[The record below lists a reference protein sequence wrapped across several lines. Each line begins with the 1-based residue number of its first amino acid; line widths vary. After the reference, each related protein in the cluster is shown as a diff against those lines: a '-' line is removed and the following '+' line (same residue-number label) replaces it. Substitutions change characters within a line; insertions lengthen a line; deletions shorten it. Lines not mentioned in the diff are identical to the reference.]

1 MYKYLE
7 DYDEAAASF
16 RAALALDPSLP
27 AKDEVDGIEKHVQR
41 VADLVT
47 RKVSSTCSLLF
58 VSPHAHRCWWLPPPL
73 KQKQGRIKPKRLKA
87 LAKTLPAEAIRAKVA
102 ESKEADKREFVAV
115 TDLKEGKNP
124 GKMLLLKLVAKA
136 IRSGHPPA

>member
-1 MYKYLE
+1 MSLTHNCDACCHCLQDKDGSSKNPDLHFNRGNVYKYLE

-58 VSPHAHRCWWLPPPL
+58 CVATCSPLLVVAIPL
-73 KQKQGRIKPKRLKA
+73 
-87 LAKTLPAEAIRAKVA
+87 
-102 ESKEADKREFVAV
+102 
-115 TDLKEGKNP
+115 
-124 GKMLLLKLVAKA
+124 
-136 IRSGHPPA
+136 